1 MDLNTVGHGSDC
13 HPFRQRP
20 TATTTPD
27 SPHGALGA
35 PLFEEIL
42 VDGTAKATTDVLRQ

>member
-13 HPFRQRP
+13 HPLRQRP
-20 TATTTPD
+20 TATTPPD

-35 PLFEEIL
+35 TLVEEMLI
-42 VDGTAKATTDVLRQ
+42 DGTGKATTDLLRQ